1 MTEGR
6 NTGFKKILNALE
18 ANGSPKPEF
27 ETDEDRSY
35 FITRIFVHERFY
47 EVSVE
52 ELQKETSLKQVLKQK
67 DYEKLEPVIEKLASA
82 EAISIQE
89 VMQLTNKSRTTAWRY
104 MQKLV
109 ECGIVETTGSTNNVT
124 YKKCD

>member
-1 MTEGR
+1 MENSIR
-6 NTGFKKILNALE
+6 
-18 ANGSPKPEF
+18 
-27 ETDEDRSY
+27 
-35 FITRIFVHERFY
+35 
-47 EVSVE
+47 
-52 ELQKETSLKQVLKQK
+52 KQVLKQK

-104 MQKLV
+104 MQQLV